1 MPKRLQNLEEYKM
14 KVKELIKRL
23 QESFD
28 GDENV
33 ELDDGSDIMIVQRY
47 DENCTCSCAIVEKE
61 EE

>member
-1 MPKRLQNLEEYKM
+1 M

-23 QESFD
+23 KESFE

-33 ELDDGSDIMIVQRY
+33 ELEDGSDIMIVQRY